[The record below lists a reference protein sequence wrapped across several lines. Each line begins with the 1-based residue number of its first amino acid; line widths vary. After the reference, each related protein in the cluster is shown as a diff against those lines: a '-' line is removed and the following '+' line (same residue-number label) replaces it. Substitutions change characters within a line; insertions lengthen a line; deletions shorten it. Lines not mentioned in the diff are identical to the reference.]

1 MQIPLFPEVP
11 KPQYVMS
18 QEGFRL
24 ATYTWGDEDAPVV
37 MAVHGFASSTRDTW
51 VSTGWLH
58 DLLAAG
64 FRVLAVDQRGH
75 GLSEKPHTPD
85 AYTMD
90 ALVADIEAILD
101 TYMIDPVRYLGY
113 SLGARVGW
121 HVAAELPLRVER
133 AVLGGIPD
141 GRPLGRLD
149 IEQALAYVDHGTD
162 VTDPVT
168 RQYIALTERVDTND
182 LRALIALAG
191 GMRFGDEDVGL
202 GDPPQQEILIA
213 TGSNDGIL
221 AESQEVARG
230 LPHGHFVEIPGR
242 HHFNAP
248 GSRDF
253 RGPGVAFLKEGL
265 D

>member
-162 VTDPVT
+162 VN
-168 RQYIALTERVDTND
+168 L
-182 LRALIALAG
+182 
-191 GMRFGDEDVGL
+191 
-202 GDPPQQEILIA
+202 
-213 TGSNDGIL
+213 
-221 AESQEVARG
+221 VA
-230 LPHGHFVEIPGR
+230 
-242 HHFNAP
+242 
-248 GSRDF
+248 
-253 RGPGVAFLKEGL
+253 
-265 D
+265 